1 MSTPNCKNLY
11 KIFFNASIRGSERAT
26 YELLFLRKKFLTVD
40 GILGHLEEDQV
51 PLHHAVDVVL
61 MPPEDDDVTDEDS
74 EDEEEILPK
83 DPNHLGRGILSQEA
97 EMVILEDDADDEP
110 DAQPDDQPDN
120 QPASQVKCEILPI
133 PFIFFE

>member
-1 MSTPNCKNLY
+1 
-11 KIFFNASIRGSERAT
+11 
-26 YELLFLRKKFLTVD
+26 
-40 GILGHLEEDQV
+40 
-51 PLHHAVDVVL
+51 

-74 EDEEEILPK
+74 EDEEAILPK

-133 PFIFFE
+133 PFIFFEWNLFLHKKDEEKLK

>member
-1 MSTPNCKNLY
+1 M
-11 KIFFNASIRGSERAT
+11 KIIMHLKSLFCSIISCGSERAT

-61 MPPEDDDVTDEDS
+61 MPPEDDDVTDKDS
-74 EDEEEILPK
+74 EDEEAILPK

>member
-1 MSTPNCKNLY
+1 
-11 KIFFNASIRGSERAT
+11 
-26 YELLFLRKKFLTVD
+26 
-40 GILGHLEEDQV
+40 
-51 PLHHAVDVVL
+51 

-74 EDEEEILPK
+74 EDEEAILPK

-133 PFIFFE
+133 PFIFFEWNLFLHKKDEEKIEVIFRVGHPFFSKERSVLCVLLRSL